1 MMVGLSIV
9 LEAQKVSNSSI
20 SKKSPQVINK
30 TMMLS
35 NMTKHSPSSA
45 VSLNYLYYPFQEP
58 TFLDLCFLC
67 RKRLLPGKDIYMY
80 NVECRCQQIFMDEEG
95 TIQKENCSF
104 AAMRPKPS
112 SSSSSAHEQQQ
123 QQKQQKGARNCAGGF
138 AYRYRMRNLA

>member
-35 NMTKHSPSSA
+35 NMTK
-45 VSLNYLYYPFQEP
+45 YYPFQEP

-80 NVECRCQQIFMDEEG
+80 KGDMAFCSVECRCQQIFMDEEG

>member
-9 LEAQKVSNSSI
+9 LEAQKVSSSSS
-20 SKKSPQVINK
+20 SKKIPQVINK
-30 TMMLS
+30 TMILS
-35 NMTKHSPSSA
+35 NKTK
-45 VSLNYLYYPFQEP
+45 YYPFQEP

-80 NVECRCQQIFMDEEG
+80 KGDMAFCSVECRCQQIFMDEEG

-112 SSSSSAHEQQQ
+112 SSSSSAHEQQEQ
-123 QQKQQKGARNCAGGF
+123 QQQKGARNCAGGF
-138 AYRYRMRNLA
+138 AY